1 MNMQAYPPF
10 STFLIGLSLYF
21 YLIYM
26 IQFNK
31 HDLHL
36 RISFSGCVER
46 QRIHLTIFVFSK
58 RKVSVTY

>member
-21 YLIYM
+21 YLIYI

-31 HDLHL
+31 HSLHL
-36 RISFSGCVER
+36 RISFLRFVEG

-58 RKVSVTY
+58 RKAFVTY